1 MCNFG
6 YCTVSIRITPVP
18 DTPPVAVKDSFDCI
32 DEGGFIQ
39 ILMSDDGILSND
51 HDEDPGST
59 LSAVLVTYPL
69 NGVLILNPNGTFII
83 LIMEEKQLKI
93 LLLYAVDDTGLTSD
107 TVAYHYV

>member
-1 MCNFG
+1 MLNDGECAISDTV
-6 YCTVSIRITPVP
+6 TVSIRITPVP

-51 HDEDPGST
+51 YDEDPGST

-69 NGVLILNPNGTFII
+69 NGVLILNPNGTFIYTHNGGGNNYRFFY
-83 LIMEEKQLKI
+83 
-93 LLLYAVDDTGLTSD
+93 LLCS
-107 TVAYHYV
+107 